1 MAGYEWTRDDRGVD
15 TYSKDYVCE
24 NCESPLDDV
33 EDAGHRCLADENSC
47 VDGKACPDYVTRCN
61 CRECHVPFDAGD
73 KHNFEWV
80 MRNFSEL
87 SETFPEV
94 GIPKSVRHCCY
105 CQLAEWACPKHS
117 DYKE

>member
-1 MAGYEWTRDDRGVD
+1 MADYEWTRDDRGVD
-15 TYSKDYVCE
+15 MYGKDYVCE

-61 CRECHVPFDAGD
+61 CRECLVPFDAGD

-80 MRNFSEL
+80 LENLEEL
-87 SETFPEV
+87 CNTFPDV
-94 GIPKSVRHCCY
+94 ATSHKAVRSEYLTVNNTDFICF
-105 CQLAEWACPKHS
+105 KGGN
-117 DYKE
+117 